1 MVDDGRTLSL
11 ADLLREANDLRRP
24 ARSLRA
30 ITALRER
37 LDELEEFHV
46 EHVIELGW
54 SWGQVAAALGISR
67 QAAHKRYAGKLKRGF
82 GSDRV
87 TVTAQARRAVQLARA
102 EAAELGHRSVGPAHL
117 LLALL
122 DEDAGDA
129 AELLGE
135 AGASRK
141 TLLARLP
148 GPSSRPASGLPEV
161 SADLRR
167 LFERSLREALD
178 RGSDRL
184 EPFHLLVAL
193 ACSGGGPATRALADA
208 GADRAALLDRLP
220 SPERN
225 VRTAA

>member
-1 MVDDGRTLSL
+1 MVDDGSTLSL

-24 ARSLRA
+24 GRSLRA
-30 ITALRER
+30 IAALRER

-46 EHVIELGW
+46 EHVVELGW
-54 SWGQVAAALGISR
+54 SWGQVAAALGVSR

-87 TVTAQARRAVQLARA
+87 TVTAEARRAVQRARA
-102 EAAELGHRSVGPAHL
+102 EAAAHGHRSVGPAHL

-122 DEDAGDA
+122 HEDAGAA
-129 AELLGE
+129 AELLRE
-135 AGASRK
+135 AGASGAALRS
-141 TLLARLP
+141 RLP
-148 GPSSRPASGLPEV
+148 GPSSRPARGLPEV

-167 LFERSLREALD
+167 LFEQSLREALG

-184 EPFHLLVAL
+184 EALHLLVAL
-193 ACSGGGPATRALADA
+193 ACSGGGTAARALADA
-208 GADRAALLDRLP
+208 GADRGALIDRLP
-220 SPERN
+220 APERN

>member
-46 EHVIELGW
+46 EHVVELGW
-54 SWGQVAAALGISR
+54 SWGQVAAALGVSR

-82 GSDRV
+82 GSNRV
-87 TVTAQARRAVQLARA
+87 TVTAEARRAVQRARA
-102 EAAELGHRSVGPAHL
+102 EAAVHGHRSAGLACL

-122 DEDAGDA
+122 HEDAGDA
-129 AELLGE
+129 ADLLRE
-135 AGASRK
+135 VGASREA
-141 TLLARLP
+141 LLERLP
-148 GPSSRPASGLPEV
+148 GPSRPPAQGLPEV

-184 EPFHLLVAL
+184 EAFHLLVAL
-193 ACSGGGPATRALADA
+193 ACAGGGTAARALADA

-220 SPERN
+220 APERN